1 MTRVLVTGAT
11 GFVGSVLCELLAKAG
26 YVVRA
31 ALRSERSLPGCIAE
45 KVVTGDIGAAAD
57 LGAALAGVDAVIHA
71 AARTHVL
78 HDSPRNA
85 ELCRRVN
92 ARGTVLLAQ
101 AAARAGVRRFVYL
114 SSVKVNGEETAR
126 AYSADDKPCPQGAYA
141 VSKWLGEKG
150 LQEVAATTGLQAA
163 IVRPPLVYGP
173 GVGANFLRLLRWVDG
188 GWPLPLGGI
197 CNRRSLVSVW
207 NLCDLLGRALTHPAA
222 AGRVWMVSDGDD
234 LSTVELIGR
243 LATLMGRRVRL
254 LPVPAGALRA
264 LAAVMGRAAEIDR
277 LCGSLQVDIAPT
289 RRALEWTPPVP
300 LAEGLART
308 VDWYRAAAPSRAGA
322 QLRQ

>member
-11 GFVGSVLCELLAKAG
+11 GFVGSVLCELLAQSG

-85 ELCRRVN
+85 ELYTQVN

-101 AAARAGVRRFVYL
+101 AAAQAGVRRFVYL

-126 AYSADDKPCPQGAYA
+126 AYSADDEPCPQGAYG

-150 LQEVAATTGLQAA
+150 LQEVASTTGLQAA

-173 GVGANFLRLLRWVDG
+173 GVGANFLRLLRWVDS

-197 CNRRSLVSVW
+197 SNRRSLVSVW
-207 NLCDLLGRALTHPAA
+207 NLCDLLARALTHPAA

-254 LPVPAGALRA
+254 LPVPVGALRA

-277 LCGSLQVDIAPT
+277 LCGSLRVDITPT
-289 RRALEWTPPVP
+289 RRVLEWTPPVP

-308 VDWYRAAAPSRAGA
+308 VGWYCTAAPGRS
-322 QLRQ
+322 